1 MKVYAQEGLDL
12 TKISFVDNQPIIDL
26 IEKKPSGLF
35 PMIGAKSDPKS
46 TSSRPHVDLICARV
60 G

>member
-46 TSSRPHVDLICARV
+46 TSS
-60 G
+60 